1 MSESKLPSIEPRSGL
16 FGRLEWRFPLI
27 LIVLYGLLVPV
38 LYKFGLYGIDDVNMW
53 GRYMCFAMIAVG
65 LDLVW
70 GYTGMLSLCQ
80 ALFFSLGGYAMGM
93 YLAHHGGPEG
103 AVDAAGWKIP
113 GCLFVVYPGKVGET
127 QADWL
132 VPWFWKPFW
141 WLSWTVLL
149 GILIPSLVAFLVG
162 FFVFRSRVR
171 GVFFAILTQALTVMA
186 MSVFMVNDMKLG
198 GTNGVTRFNRI
209 VFGGRE
215 RIEIVLKE
223 DELAKASLTF
233 ADIKSVLEKRRTEK
247 RRDGEVPAP
256 GGSLEE
262 SEENILL
269 SSPAKGVNINQDYK
283 DLVVSKAGDPKV
295 TLKDVAELRFRGF
308 NLTDDSV
315 KFCLYIVTLAL
326 LILVYL
332 LCRYVVS
339 SRMGRVLVAIRDN
352 EDRLRFSGFKP
363 YRYKVV
369 VYAFAAGIAGLGGL
383 LYAPQMGIFTPHNM
397 RPIESILVVVWVA
410 VGGRGSLWG
419 AVTGALVVNYGYNFL
434 TSRYPDY
441 WMFVLAAV
449 FLLIVLLAPG
459 GIASLLKWVSRSLRS
474 GTGDGGPAAGP
485 EDMDDRSAGAAEEE
499 MSKRLQRIKLLSSV
513 KQEVDVG
520 RDLLEVRD
528 ITVLFDGFKALDVK
542 QLAVGHRELKVII
555 GPNGAGKTTLC
566 DVISGKTRPT
576 TGQVFF
582 EGTDITLAP
591 EADIAQLGVGRKFQ
605 TPTVYDSLTVYEN
618 MTLALPGRQGIS
630 LGSRI
635 TDDERT
641 SIRSQL
647 ERVRLLDDEHREVEY
662 LSHGQRQWLEISM
675 LILTGPKL
683 LLVDEPA
690 AGLTD
695 EETVLTAELLLECRE
710 EHSIIVIEHDME
722 FVRLLDSHVTVLNE
736 GKIMAEGSVAEV
748 QANEEVREAYLGR

>member
-1 MSESKLPSIEPRSGL
+1 MTI
-16 FGRLEWRFPLI
+16 FGDGARYRGYHLDEDS
-27 LIVLYGLLVPV
+27 V
-38 LYKFGLYGIDDVNMW
+38 KFGLY
-53 GRYMCFAMIAVG
+53 
-65 LDLVW
+65 L
-70 GYTGMLSLCQ
+70 
-80 ALFFSLGGYAMGM
+80 
-93 YLAHHGGPEG
+93 
-103 AVDAAGWKIP
+103 
-113 GCLFVVYPGKVGET
+113 
-127 QADWL
+127 
-132 VPWFWKPFW
+132 
-141 WLSWTVLL
+141 
-149 GILIPSLVAFLVG
+149 
-162 FFVFRSRVR
+162 
-171 GVFFAILTQALTVMA
+171 
-186 MSVFMVNDMKLG
+186 
-198 GTNGVTRFNRI
+198 
-209 VFGGRE
+209 
-215 RIEIVLKE
+215 
-223 DELAKASLTF
+223 
-233 ADIKSVLEKRRTEK
+233 
-247 RRDGEVPAP
+247 
-256 GGSLEE
+256 
-262 SEENILL
+262 
-269 SSPAKGVNINQDYK
+269 
-283 DLVVSKAGDPKV
+283 V
-295 TLKDVAELRFRGF
+295 TL
-308 NLTDDSV
+308 T
-315 KFCLYIVTLAL
+315 L

-363 YRYKVV
+363 YKFKVF
-369 VYAFAAGIAGLGGL
+369 VYSLAAGIAGLGGM

-397 RPIESILVVVWVA
+397 LSIESILVVVWVA
-410 VGGRGSLWG
+410 VGGRGTLWG
-419 AVTGALVVNYGYNFL
+419 AVVGALAVNYGYNFL
-434 TSRYPDY
+434 TSRYPDS

-449 FLLIVLLAPG
+449 FLLIVLVLPG
-459 GIASLLKWVSRSLRS
+459 GIADILKKAMGGGLRPRLVPKKRAS
-474 GTGDGGPAAGP
+474 ETGKVEDEPGGRAA
-485 EDMDDRSAGAAEEE
+485 EVAEEE
-499 MSKRLQRIKLLSSV
+499 MRKRLERINLLSSV

-520 RDLLEVRD
+520 RNLLDVKD

-542 QLAVGHRELKVII
+542 EFVVGHRELKVII

-582 EGTDITLAP
+582 EGADITHEP

-635 TDDERT
+635 SDYERD

-695 EETVLTAELLLECRE
+695 EETVLTAELLLESRE

-722 FVRLLDSHVTVLNE
+722 FVRLLNSHVTVLNE
-736 GKIMAEGSVAEV
+736 GKIMAEGTIDEV
-748 QANEEVREAYLGR
+748 SANEEVKEAYLGR

>member
-16 FGRLEWRFPLI
+16 FGRLEWRFPLV
-27 LIVLYGLLVPV
+27 LIGLYGLLVPV

>member
-27 LIVLYGLLVPV
+27 LIVIYGLLVPV

-80 ALFFSLGGYAMGM
+80 ALFFSLGGYAMGR
-93 YLAHHGGPEG
+93 YLAHQGGPEG
-103 AVDAAGWKIP
+103 AGDAAGWKIP

-710 EHSIIVIEHDME
+710 EHSIFVIEHDME